1 MSGNQEKDSIA
12 VNNSLLRDQTSS
24 LVGPELV
31 HSVDGRWAQGRNGQ
45 LNPWRNLPEPERRSE
60 PHRSEHEKQD
70 RNPEIQRGSDNER
83 SVS

>member
-31 HSVDGRWAQGRNGQ
+31 HSVDGRWAQGCNGQ
-45 LNPWRNLPEPERRSE
+45 LNPLEKSSRTGEEIGTPQERAREARQEPRDSTR
-60 PHRSEHEKQD
+60 
-70 RNPEIQRGSDNER
+70 I
-83 SVS
+83 